1 MGRKICPIV
10 LAILLAALGG
20 CALASLSG
28 NVRIGE
34 ADAGKTFDL
43 PKGGSLEITLA
54 GNPTT
59 GYEWSQAAGND
70 AVLKPAG
77 PYAYKRNPA
86 PAGMVGVGGKFIF
99 NFKAVGAGTTRLKF
113 NYQRPWE
120 KNVPPAETFEL
131 NIHVK

>member
-70 AVLKPAG
+70 AVLMPVG
-77 PYAYKRNPA
+77 TYTYKQNQA
-86 PAGMVGVGGKFIF
+86 AAGMVGVGGKFTF
-99 NFKAVGAGTTRLKF
+99 NFKASGLGATKLKF
-113 NYQRPWE
+113 SYQRPWE
-120 KNVPPAETFEL
+120 KNEPPIQTFEM
-131 NIHVK
+131 NINVK